1 MVSMPEYEV
10 TFVAVVD
17 EHSEEAAIEVAKD
30 LIRQRR
36 FEPVSVKEI

>member
-1 MVSMPEYEV
+1 MPEYEV

-17 EHSEEAAIEVAKD
+17 EPDEDTAVETAKD

-36 FEPVSVKEI
+36 FEPTSIKEV